1 MMVGTSAE
9 GVEET
14 MEGVVEG
21 IAEGIVE
28 EVGFLEKE
36 NFFLGAT
43 DARSS
48 AMWLL
53 MLSICCH

>member
-1 MMVGTSAE
+1 MMMGSSAE
-9 GVEET
+9 GVVEE
-14 MEGVVEG
+14 VVEG
-21 IAEGIVE
+21 IAEGVVE